1 MGVPGEPGRWTQPP
15 ESRMTTTESKPKSP
29 PRAAVEAPRRIAIY
43 GGSFNPPGSHHREI
57 AEALAHEFDEVVIVP
72 CGPRP
77 DKPVTNDVEPIFRAA
92 MVDMT
97 FQGLPGV
104 RVELFDLES
113 STFTRTHELD
123 RMFSSRGEV
132 WHVVGADLIKR
143 GSKSGSFI
151 HREWEQGERL
161 WKQARFAVLTRPG
174 FTLDPDDLP
183 PSHRVFEIR
192 NEGSSSL
199 IRERVFQHKPIEGM
213 VLPRVE
219 RYIASHKLYRGTK
232 PPRSTTLQL
241 DEPRV
246 MVIADP
252 NNPMAMGIA
261 AKFPELEPE
270 DPNLIVVIGGDG
282 TMLRSI
288 REHWRLRLPFY
299 GINAGHIGFLLN
311 DRQRSDF
318 TRHNLVV
325 QQLPLLRVE
334 TVNAYGEHH
343 SSLAF
348 NDAWVERNSG
358 QSAWIEVRVDGQVRV
373 SRLVADGALVATAA
387 GSGSYARAMGATP
400 LPFDTPA
407 IMLVGSNVLK
417 PAFWKPVVL
426 PMEVVIEFI
435 NLDASKRPLRAFLDG
450 RPEDDVISMR
460 VSVSNIA
467 AVELAFDS
475 DLNPAEK
482 LAQIQFPPSDL

>member
-1 MGVPGEPGRWTQPP
+1 
-15 ESRMTTTESKPKSP
+15 MTTTETKPKSP
-29 PRAAVEAPRRIAIY
+29 GRATHDKPQRLAIY
-43 GGSFNPPGSHHREI
+43 GGSFNPPGRHHRDI
-57 AEALAHEFDEVVIVP
+57 TEALAREFDEVVIVP

-77 DKPVTNDVEPIFRAA
+77 DKPITNDVEPIFRAA

-97 FQGLPGV
+97 FRGLPRV

-113 STFTRTHELD
+113 PTFTRTHELE
-123 RMFSSRGEV
+123 RIFSKRGEV
-132 WHVVGADLIKR
+132 WHVVGADLLKR
-143 GSKSGSFI
+143 GGKSGSFI
-151 HREWEQGERL
+151 HREWEQGKRL
-161 WKQARFAVLTRPG
+161 WKEARFAVLTRPG
-174 FTLDPDDLP
+174 FRLDPGDLP
-183 PSHRVFEIR
+183 PVHRVFEIR
-192 NEGSSSL
+192 NENSSSL
-199 IRERVFQHKPIEGM
+199 IRERVFQHKSIEGM

-241 DEPRV
+241 DDPRI

-252 NNPMAMGIA
+252 NNPLAMKLA
-261 AKFPELEPE
+261 EKFPVLEPE

-311 DRQRSDF
+311 DRQRTDF
-318 TRHNLVV
+318 VRHCLVV

-343 SSLAF
+343 ASLAF
-348 NDAWVERNSG
+348 NDAWVERNTG

-373 SRLVADGALVATAA
+373 PRLVGDGALVATAA

-407 IMLVGSNVLK
+407 VMLVGSNVLK

-426 PMEVVIEFI
+426 PMDATIDFI
-435 NLDASKRPLRAFLDG
+435 NLDPQKRPLRAFLDG

-482 LAQIQFPPSDL
+482 LAQIQFPPPDH